1 MSTQKVAITIE
12 EKLLRR
18 IDQLVTAHRF
28 PNRSKAIQEAV
39 AEKLE
44 RLDRTRLA
52 RECLKLDPTVEQ
64 QLSEEGIGE
73 DLRQWP
79 AY

>member
-52 RECLKLDPTVEQ
+52 KECLKLDPTVEQ
-64 QLSEEGIGE
+64 RLAEEGIGE
-73 DLRQWP
+73 DLREWP
-79 AY
+79 TY

>member
-18 IDQLVTAHRF
+18 IDQLVAAHRF
-28 PNRSKAIQEAV
+28 PNRSKAIQEAI

-44 RLDRTRLA
+44 QLDRTRLA
-52 RECLKLDPTVEQ
+52 RECLKLDSTVEQ
-64 QLSEEGIGE
+64 QLADEGIGE
-73 DLRQWP
+73 DLGEWP
-79 AY
+79 VY

>member
-1 MSTQKVAITIE
+1 MSTHKVAITIE
-12 EKLLRR
+12 EELLRR
-18 IDQLVTAHRF
+18 IDQLVAAHRF

-44 RLDRTRLA
+44 QLDRTRLA
-52 RECLKLDPTVEQ
+52 RECLKLDPAVEQ
-64 QLSEEGIGE
+64 QLADEGIGE
-73 DLRQWP
+73 DLGEWP

>member
-1 MSTQKVAITIE
+1 MSTHKVAITIE

-18 IDQLVTAHRF
+18 IDQLVSAHRF

-52 RECLKLDPTVEQ
+52 RECLRLDSTAEQ
-64 QLSEEGIGE
+64 QLADEGIGE
-73 DLRQWP
+73 DLGEWP

>member
-18 IDQLVTAHRF
+18 IDQLVAAHRF

-52 RECLKLDPTVEQ
+52 RECLRLDSTTEQ
-64 QLSEEGIGE
+64 QLADEGIGE
-73 DLRQWP
+73 DLGEWP

>member
-12 EKLLRR
+12 ERLLRR
-18 IDQLVTAHRF
+18 IDQLVTAHHF

-52 RECLKLDPTVEQ
+52 RECLKLDPAEEQ
-64 QLSEEGIGE
+64 QLAQEGIGE
-73 DLRQWP
+73 DLREWP

>member
-12 EKLLRR
+12 ERLLRR
-18 IDQLVTAHRF
+18 IDQLVAAHRF

-44 RLDRTRLA
+44 RLDRTRLT
-52 RECLKLDPTVEQ
+52 RECLKLDPTKEQ
-64 QLSEEGIGE
+64 QLADEGIVE
-73 DLRQWP
+73 DLRE
-79 AY
+79 

>member
-18 IDQLVTAHRF
+18 IDQLVAAHRF

-44 RLDRTRLA
+44 QLDRTRLA
-52 RECLKLDPTVEQ
+52 RECLKLDSTAEQ
-64 QLSEEGIGE
+64 QLADEGIGE
-73 DLRQWP
+73 DLSEWP